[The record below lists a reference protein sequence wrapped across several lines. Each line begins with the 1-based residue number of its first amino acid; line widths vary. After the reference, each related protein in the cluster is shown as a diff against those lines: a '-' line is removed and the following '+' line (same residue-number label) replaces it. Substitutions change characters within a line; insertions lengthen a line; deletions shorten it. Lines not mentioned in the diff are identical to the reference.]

1 MLYSGAFVSPIL
13 SHRTPMDWTPRDWI
27 EHPSFGI
34 GYVLEDRV
42 DRLDIYFLTAG
53 QRTIL
58 KTAELKPAA
67 QPGPDFEFPDHR
79 RRSSD
84 ARLHAKGSPRRSRIA
99 HAATSLPRTE

>member
-1 MLYSGAFVSPIL
+1 MLYSGPFVSPIL
-13 SHRTPMDWTPRDWI
+13 SQRTPMDWTPRDWI
-27 EHPSFGI
+27 EHPLFGV

-67 QPGPDFEFPDHR
+67 PPRPDFEFPGHR
-79 RRSSD
+79 RTSS
-84 ARLHAKGSPRRSRIA
+84 ASQLNAKGSPRRSRAA
-99 HAATSLPRTE
+99 HAAARFPQTE